1 MKREVSLD
9 STLRSVLLVCTALLN
24 LATRQISALES
35 FMSCKFLRHLRPA
48 ICVFAALTVS
58 SAMAQDIQKIPA
70 QEAQLQ
76 IIRQVPIAAEV
87 AGALVEVNPTEEG
100 VFVKKG
106 DLLIKLNDSVIL
118 AEVERA
124 RKQAALVTEIEF
136 AEVALETAL
145 ENQKQKQEANKKR
158 AGAFTPSEMRQVD
171 LEVRKGEAQ
180 LSKAKEDKVLHEL
193 DLKTK
198 EAQLNQY
205 TVYAPFDGF
214 VTKVLKYAGQNVR
227 PGDPVLTLTD
237 MSELRAS
244 LKIHYKYRDQ
254 LFVGDEVEIRI
265 NTQAQAAPAPQQA
278 AGQQAESDLGI
289 IFGGDDKPPA
299 GKGGPRADAEA
310 FADEPIV
317 AAGSGEVFVGKIT
330 VIDPKVEPD
339 SSQAL
344 MIRLGVTV
352 PNSQDEYGRF
362 MLQEGMP
369 VKAVVLAKKRK

>member
-1 MKREVSLD
+1 MFGNSLLH
-9 STLRSVLLVCTALLN
+9 LRSAICLG
-24 LATRQISALES
+24 SALT
-35 FMSCKFLRHLRPA
+35 MSCGW
-48 ICVFAALTVS
+48 
-58 SAMAQDIQKIPA
+58 AQDVQKIPA
-70 QEAQLQ
+70 QEAQMQ

-87 AGALVEVNPTEEG
+87 AGALVVVNPTEEG

-106 DLLIKLNDSVIL
+106 DLLIKLNDTVIL

-158 AGAFTPSEMRQVD
+158 PGAFTPSEMRQVD
-171 LEVRKGEAQ
+171 LEVRKGQAQ
-180 LSKAKEDKVLHEL
+180 LSKSNEDKVLHEL

-214 VTKVLKYAGQNVR
+214 VTKVLKYPGQNVR

-244 LKIHYKYRDQ
+244 LKVHFKYRDQ

-265 NTQAQAAPAPQQA
+265 DTQAQAGPASRQA
-278 AGQQAESDLGI
+278 AGPQAESDLGG
-289 IFGGDDKPPA
+289 IFGGGDKPA
-299 GKGGPRADAEA
+299 AEKGGPRADAEA
-310 FADEPIV
+310 FVDESV
-317 AAGSGEVFVGKIT
+317 VTAGGANVFMGRIT

-352 PNSQDEYGRF
+352 PNRQDAFGRF

-369 VKAVVLAKKRK
+369 VKAVVLAKKRN

>member
-1 MKREVSLD
+1 MFGHSLHHVPSVIGLAATLAM
-9 STLRSVLLVCTALLN
+9 STAW
-24 LATRQISALES
+24 
-35 FMSCKFLRHLRPA
+35 
-48 ICVFAALTVS
+48 
-58 SAMAQDIQKIPA
+58 AQDVQKIPA
-70 QEAQLQ
+70 QEAQMQL
-76 IIRQVPIAAEV
+76 IRQVPIAAEV

-106 DLLIKLNDSVIL
+106 ELLIKLNDSVIL

-158 AGAFTPSEMRQVD
+158 PGAFTPSEMRQVD
-171 LEVRKGEAQ
+171 LEVRKGQAQ
-180 LSKAKEDKVLHEL
+180 LSKSNEDKVLHEL

-214 VTKVLKYAGQNVR
+214 VTKVLKYPGQNVR

-244 LKIHYKYRDQ
+244 LKVHFKYRDQ
-254 LFVGDEVEIRI
+254 LFVGDDVEIRI
-265 NTQAQAAPAPQQA
+265 DTQAQAGPAPRQA
-278 AGQQAESDLGI
+278 ATPQNESDLGG
-289 IFGGDDKPPA
+289 IFGNGDKPA
-299 GKGGPRADAEA
+299 NGKGGPRAEAEA
-310 FADEPIV
+310 FADEPAV
-317 AAGSGEVFVGKIT
+317 ASGSQDVFMGKIT

-352 PNSQDEYGRF
+352 PNRQDEFGRF

-369 VKAVVLAKKRK
+369 VKAIVLSKKRK

>member
-1 MKREVSLD
+1 
-9 STLRSVLLVCTALLN
+9 
-24 LATRQISALES
+24 
-35 FMSCKFLRHLRPA
+35 MSCKFLRHLRPA

-76 IIRQVPIAAEV
+76 LIRQVPITAEV
-87 AGALVEVNPTEEG
+87 AGALVVVNPTEEG

-124 RKQAALVTEIEF
+124 RRQAALVTEIEF

-145 ENQKQKQEANKKR
+145 ENQKQKQEANRKR
-158 AGAFTPSEMRQVD
+158 DGAFTPSEMRQVD

-180 LSKAKEDKVLHEL
+180 LSKAEEDKVLHEL

-214 VTKVLKYAGQNVR
+214 VTKVLKYPGHNVR

-244 LKIHYKYRDQ
+244 LKVHFKYRDQ

-265 NTQAQAAPAPQQA
+265 DTPAQAAPAPRQA
-278 AGQQAESDLGI
+278 AGQQDESDLGT
-289 IFGGDDKPPA
+289 IFGGDDKPTA

-310 FADEPIV
+310 FADEPVV

-339 SSQAL
+339 SSQGL

-369 VKAVVLAKKRK
+369 VKAIVLAKKRK